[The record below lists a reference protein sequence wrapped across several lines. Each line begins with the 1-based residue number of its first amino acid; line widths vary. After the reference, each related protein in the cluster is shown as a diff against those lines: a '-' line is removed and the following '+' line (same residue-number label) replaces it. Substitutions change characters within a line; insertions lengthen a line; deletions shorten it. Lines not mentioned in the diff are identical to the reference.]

1 MELVQTFEEKEV
13 RRLLTA
19 GPDGNVEE
27 AFTQIDAQFRKR
39 FVKGA
44 RDRIAGLGAHDLADA
59 WQEALRDLFR
69 SVQLGQFDPE
79 CGIAPWLW
87 RIFIRRAFDQL
98 RRRERYA
105 QMLDGLRERLV
116 GTTVGD
122 HLERIE
128 QEERRHL
135 MERIRRLVGI
145 LPDRER
151 TVVQT
156 FVDHFPASE
165 DKEAL
170 RQRVSERT
178 GLPETR
184 VGVSRALEAARRKV
198 AGAIRASDS

>member
-1 MELVQTFEEKEV
+1 MELVQAFEEQEV

-19 GPDGNVEE
+19 GSDADLEE
-27 AFTQIDAQFRKR
+27 AFFQIDAHLRKR
-39 FVKGA
+39 FAKGA
-44 RDRIAGLGAHDLADA
+44 RDRIAGIGPQDLADA
-59 WQEALRDLFR
+59 WQEALRDLLR
-69 SVQLGQFDPE
+69 TVRLGQYDAE
-79 CGIAPWLW
+79 REIAPWLW

-98 RRRERYA
+98 RRKERYT

-122 HLERIE
+122 HLARID
-128 QEERRHL
+128 QEDRRHL
-135 MERIRRLVGI
+135 IERIRCSVGV

-170 RQRVSERT
+170 RQQVSERT

-184 VGVSRALEAARRKV
+184 QGVSRALEAARRKV
-198 AGAIRASDS
+198 AGAIGTSDS